1 MLSIAA
7 FLFYFVLTSSLT
19 TLEDVN
25 VILVAF
31 MASLIFQSSLGIL
44 QYITGLQFD
53 LFSTGRGLLGEGF
66 NLRGRGFGT
75 NINRPNGFPG
85 LISPL
90 LFIGISVLFGTKSYR
105 KLVAVSSMIGL
116 MGLAVSFSRGAW
128 IGFFAGLM
136 VLVLSFYREGLFA
149 TTRAWKIVAPAML
162 LLIMLFPFLR
172 ARAVNDYMN
181 PAMISGI
188 SSNDSGYQDDR
199 DASINRS
206 WGKYFP

>member
-1 MLSIAA
+1 
-7 FLFYFVLTSSLT
+7 
-19 TLEDVN
+19 
-25 VILVAF
+25 
-31 MASLIFQSSLGIL
+31 
-44 QYITGLQFD
+44 
-53 LFSTGRGLLGEGF
+53 
-66 NLRGRGFGT
+66 
-75 NINRPNGFPG
+75 
-85 LISPL
+85 
-90 LFIGISVLFGTKSYR
+90 
-105 KLVAVSSMIGL
+105 MIGL

-181 PAMISGI
+181 PAMISI
-188 SSNDSGYQDDR
+188 NSSNDSGYQDDR